1 MINIDGTIWL
11 WKIQNWY
18 KVSLYHLFSIIKPEK
33 AKSCGHLAIF
43 GHDFQNEAIWN
54 NILKNASKII
64 FIKEIEKGFCKRLSN
79 YRNAGHI
86 LSSNLHSKI
95 GLSSG
100 RLLVEKRNILAKW
113 LNYEL
118 SQEGTGFNINTTSFV
133 HQPNFGVTI

>member
-1 MINIDGTIWL
+1 MEQYDYERFKIDTKL
-11 WKIQNWY
+11 VY
-18 KVSLYHLFSIIKPEK
+18 IIKAEK

-100 RLLVEKRNILAKW
+100 RLLVEKRNILAIW
-113 LNYEL
+113 LRSYL
-118 SQEGTGFNINTTSFV
+118 LGIKLFLR
-133 HQPNFGVTI
+133 